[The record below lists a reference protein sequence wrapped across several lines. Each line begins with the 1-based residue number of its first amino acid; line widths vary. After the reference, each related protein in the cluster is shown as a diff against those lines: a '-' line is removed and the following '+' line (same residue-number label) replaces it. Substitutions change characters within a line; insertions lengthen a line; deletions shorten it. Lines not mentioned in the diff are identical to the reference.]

1 MMKTPERK
9 KTLAM
14 AIFLIW
20 LLPALACNFP
30 PMASKMPGVSA
41 EIHRQTLAAQLTA
54 IAEGATPLPDFTPP
68 VPELTPPAPQVE
80 PPSASTP
87 FGGLSTATPGDPP
100 QEGSQSPGEQSAA
113 LSFVYFVQSGDTL
126 PALAGRFGVD
136 PTYITSPQG
145 IPPEAYVN
153 SAFLPLGQELYIP
166 NVLGEIP
173 YPSALL
179 PDSEVVYSP
188 STAGFSVP
196 EFIALAGGYLNA
208 YGELVDGEWFSGA
221 DILQRVASET
231 STNPRLLLAILEYR
245 SGWVY
250 GQPAYPHAFSHPIGF
265 NVPDYRGLYKE
276 LVLAAN
282 HLNIGYYRWRQ
293 GTMTDLK
300 FADGPAV
307 RFSPDLNPGTVAL
320 QYLFARLYRQSSW
333 VAALHGPDNFL
344 SLHTRMF
351 GDPWARAAQVEPL
364 FPPGLTQP
372 ELELPFPR
380 GEQWSYTGGPHQSW
394 NSGSPQ
400 GAVDFA
406 PITGE
411 PVCAVSRAWVTASA
425 PGVVTR
431 SSHSVVAVDL
441 DGDGY
446 EQTGWVLV
454 YLHLPQEGRVPA
466 GAWVNTDDPLGHP
479 SCERGQ
485 NTGTHVHLARKYNGE
500 WLPAEGPLSFVL
512 SGWKVSA
519 GSRPYQGTLTKG
531 DQVINASP
539 GGSRGSTI
547 IR

>member
-1 MMKTPERK
+1 MKTPERK

-14 AIFLIW
+14 AIFLVW

-30 PMASKMPGVSA
+30 PLASKMPGVSA
-41 EIHRQTLAAQLTA
+41 EISRQTLAVQLTA
-54 IAEGATPLPDFTPP
+54 IAEGATPPPDFTPP
-68 VPELTPPAPQVE
+68 PPELTPPPPQAE

-87 FGGLSTATPGDPP
+87 VGSLRTATPG
-100 QEGSQSPGEQSAA
+100 EGSQRPGEQSAA
-113 LSFVYFVQSGDTL
+113 LSFIYFVQSGDTL

-136 PTYITSPQG
+136 PIYITSPQG
-145 IPPEAYVN
+145 IPPEAYV
-153 SAFLPLGQELYIP
+153 SGAFLPPGQELYIP

-179 PDSEVVYSP
+179 PDSEVIYSP
-188 STAGFSVP
+188 STVGFSVP
-196 EFIALAGGYLNA
+196 EFIALAGGYLST

-231 STNPRLLLAILEYR
+231 SANPRFLLAILEYR

-250 GQPAYPHAFSHPIGF
+250 GQPAYPQAVSHPIGF

-276 LVLAAN
+276 LVLTAN

-300 FADGPAV
+300 FADGTAV
-307 RFSPDLNPGTVAL
+307 RFSPDLNPGTVAV
-320 QYLFARLYRQSSW
+320 QHLFARLYRQASW
-333 VAALHGPDNFL
+333 IEALHGPDNFL
-344 SLHTRMF
+344 SVHARMF

-364 FPPGLTQP
+364 FPAGLTQV

-394 NSGSPQ
+394 NSGSPA

-406 PITGE
+406 PVTGE

-425 PGVVTR
+425 PGIVTR

-454 YLHLPQEGRVPA
+454 YLHLPQDGRVPA

-479 SCERGQ
+479 SCERGE

-500 WLPAEGPLSFVL
+500 WVPAEGPLPFIL
-512 SGWKVSA
+512 SGWKVNA
-519 GSRPYQGTLTKG
+519 GSRPYEGTLTKG
-531 DQVINASP
+531 DQVITASP